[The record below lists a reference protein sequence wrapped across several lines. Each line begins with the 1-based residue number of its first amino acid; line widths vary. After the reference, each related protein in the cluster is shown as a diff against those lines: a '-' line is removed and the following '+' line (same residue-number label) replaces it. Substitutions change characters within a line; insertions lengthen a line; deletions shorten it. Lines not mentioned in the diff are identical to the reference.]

1 MKLLMQGFD
10 LDVPPV
16 SHRHDYK
23 CGKITRVRPSYCDQ
37 TLPTINHVNIVDLG
51 IGPDEQNF

>member
-23 CGKITRVRPSYCDQ
+23 CGKITQVRPSYCDQ

-51 IGPDEQNF
+51 IGPGK